1 MSRVTLH
8 EDRQIPLTSLK
19 HVFKT
24 KEVKRLKDIRS
35 DLICKPKVNRS
46 KMMNKTQQA
55 SDQYRFEN
63 VRSCGGVSEK
73 NNQ

>member
-46 KMMNKTQQA
+46 KMMKKT
-55 SDQYRFEN
+55 YIT
-63 VRSCGGVSEK
+63 GL
-73 NNQ
+73 

>member
-24 KEVKRLKDIRS
+24 KEVKHLKDIRS

-46 KMMNKTQQA
+46 KMMNKTYIIGFR
-55 SDQYRFEN
+55 S
-63 VRSCGGVSEK
+63 VRV
-73 NNQ
+73 